1 MNIMQLLGCGFL
13 TLVVYIVL
21 QEYKSNTAIFVV
33 TAFGILVLVQS
44 TEYLQQIIDTL
55 LAVCV
60 QAGVRIAYFTVI
72 LKMIG
77 IAWLAEFLC
86 QICRDAGS
94 GALAVKLEFAAK
106 ISILIISSSFWDV
119 TFSRCTIQF
128 FLLFTLRT

>member
-1 MNIMQLLGCGFL
+1 VNIIQLLGCGFL
-13 TLVVYIVL
+13 TLVVYLVL

-106 ISILIISSSFWDV
+106 ISILMMFFPILTELLHSIIA
-119 TFSRCTIQF
+119 I
-128 FLLFTLRT
+128 L

>member
-1 MNIMQLLGCGFL
+1 MNILQLLGCGFL
-13 TLVVYIVL
+13 TLVVYLVL

-55 LAVCV
+55 LAICV

-106 ISILIISSSFWDV
+106 ISILIM
-119 TFSRCTIQF
+119 F
-128 FLLFTLRT
+128 FPILTELLHSVIAIL

>member
-13 TLVVYIVL
+13 TLVVYLVL

-72 LKMIG
+72 IKMIG

-106 ISILIISSSFWDV
+106 ISILMMFFPILTELLHSIIA
-119 TFSRCTIQF
+119 I
-128 FLLFTLRT
+128 L

>member
-106 ISILIISSSFWDV
+106 ISILMMFFPILTELLHSIIA
-119 TFSRCTIQF
+119 I
-128 FLLFTLRT
+128 L

>member
-1 MNIMQLLGCGFL
+1 MNILQLLGCGFL
-13 TLVVYIVL
+13 TLVVYLVL

-106 ISILIISSSFWDV
+106 ISILIM
-119 TFSRCTIQF
+119 F
-128 FLLFTLRT
+128 FPILTELLHSVIAIL

>member
-1 MNIMQLLGCGFL
+1 MNIIQLLGCGFL

-106 ISILIISSSFWDV
+106 ISILMMFFPILTELLHSIIA
-119 TFSRCTIQF
+119 I
-128 FLLFTLRT
+128 L

>member
-1 MNIMQLLGCGFL
+1 MNILQLLGCGFL
-13 TLVVYIVL
+13 TLVVYLVL
-21 QEYKSNTAIFVV
+21 QEYKSNTAVFVV

-44 TEYLQQIIDTL
+44 TEHLQQMIDTL

-60 QAGVRIAYFTVI
+60 QSGVRTAYFTVI

-106 ISILIISSSFWDV
+106 ISILMMFFPILTELLHSIIA
-119 TFSRCTIQF
+119 I
-128 FLLFTLRT
+128 L

>member
-1 MNIMQLLGCGFL
+1 MNILQLLGCGFL
-13 TLVVYIVL
+13 TLVVYLVL
-21 QEYKSNTAIFVV
+21 QEYKSNTAVFVV

-72 LKMIG
+72 LKIIG

-106 ISILIISSSFWDV
+106 ISILMMFFPILTELLHSIIA
-119 TFSRCTIQF
+119 I
-128 FLLFTLRT
+128 L

>member
-1 MNIMQLLGCGFL
+1 MQLLGCGFL

-106 ISILIISSSFWDV
+106 ISILMMFFPILTELLHSIIA
-119 TFSRCTIQF
+119 I
-128 FLLFTLRT
+128 L

>member
-1 MNIMQLLGCGFL
+1 MNIIQLLGCGFL
-13 TLVVYIVL
+13 TLVVYLVL

-44 TEYLQQIIDTL
+44 TEYLQQMIDTL
-55 LAVCV
+55 LEVCV

-106 ISILIISSSFWDV
+106 ISMLMMFFPILTELLHSIIA
-119 TFSRCTIQF
+119 I
-128 FLLFTLRT
+128 L

>member
-1 MNIMQLLGCGFL
+1 MNIIQLLGCGFL
-13 TLVVYIVL
+13 TLVVYLVL

-55 LAVCV
+55 LAICV

-106 ISILIISSSFWDV
+106 ISILMMFFPILTEFLHSIIA
-119 TFSRCTIQF
+119 I
-128 FLLFTLRT
+128 L

>member
-1 MNIMQLLGCGFL
+1 VNILQLLGCGFL
-13 TLVVYIVL
+13 TLVVYLVL

-72 LKMIG
+72 IKMIG

-106 ISILIISSSFWDV
+106 ISILMMFFPILTELLHSIIA
-119 TFSRCTIQF
+119 I
-128 FLLFTLRT
+128 L

>member
-1 MNIMQLLGCGFL
+1 VNIIQLLGCGFL
-13 TLVVYIVL
+13 TLVVYLVL

-55 LAVCV
+55 LAICV

-106 ISILIISSSFWDV
+106 ISMLMMFFPILTELLHSIIA
-119 TFSRCTIQF
+119 I
-128 FLLFTLRT
+128 L

>member
-1 MNIMQLLGCGFL
+1 VNILQLLGCGFL
-13 TLVVYIVL
+13 TLVVYLVL

-44 TEYLQQIIDTL
+44 TEYLHQMIDTL
-55 LAVCV
+55 LEVCV
-60 QAGVRIAYFTVI
+60 QAGVRTAYFTVI

-106 ISILIISSSFWDV
+106 ISILMMFFPILTELLHSIIA
-119 TFSRCTIQF
+119 I
-128 FLLFTLRT
+128 L

>member
-13 TLVVYIVL
+13 TLVVYLVL

-44 TEYLQQIIDTL
+44 TEYLHQMIDTL
-55 LAVCV
+55 LEVCV
-60 QAGVRIAYFTVI
+60 QAGVRTAYFTVI

-106 ISILIISSSFWDV
+106 ITILMMFFPILTELLHSII
-119 TFSRCTIQF
+119 TI
-128 FLLFTLRT
+128 L

>member
-13 TLVVYIVL
+13 TLVVYLVL

-106 ISILIISSSFWDV
+106 ISMLMMFFPILTELLHSIIA
-119 TFSRCTIQF
+119 I
-128 FLLFTLRT
+128 L

>member
-1 MNIMQLLGCGFL
+1 MNIIQLLGCGFL
-13 TLVVYIVL
+13 TLVVYLVL

-106 ISILIISSSFWDV
+106 ISILIM
-119 TFSRCTIQF
+119 F
-128 FLLFTLRT
+128 FPILTELLHSIIAIL

>member
-13 TLVVYIVL
+13 TLVVYLVL

-55 LAVCV
+55 LAICV

-106 ISILIISSSFWDV
+106 ISILIM
-119 TFSRCTIQF
+119 F
-128 FLLFTLRT
+128 FPILTELLHSVIAIL

>member
-106 ISILIISSSFWDV
+106 ISILIM
-119 TFSRCTIQF
+119 F
-128 FLLFTLRT
+128 FPILTELLHSIIAIL

>member
-13 TLVVYIVL
+13 TLVVYLVL

-106 ISILIISSSFWDV
+106 ITILMMFFPILTELLHSII
-119 TFSRCTIQF
+119 TI
-128 FLLFTLRT
+128 L

>member
-1 MNIMQLLGCGFL
+1 MNIIQLLGCGFL
-13 TLVVYIVL
+13 TLVVYLVL

-44 TEYLQQIIDTL
+44 TDYLQQIIDTL

-106 ISILIISSSFWDV
+106 ISILMMFFPILTELLHSIIA
-119 TFSRCTIQF
+119 I
-128 FLLFTLRT
+128 L

>member
-1 MNIMQLLGCGFL
+1 MQLLGCGFL
-13 TLVVYIVL
+13 TLVVYLVL

-106 ISILIISSSFWDV
+106 ISILMMFFPILTELLHSIIA
-119 TFSRCTIQF
+119 I
-128 FLLFTLRT
+128 L

>member
-1 MNIMQLLGCGFL
+1 MNILQLLGCGFL
-13 TLVVYIVL
+13 TLVVYLVL
-21 QEYKSNTAIFVV
+21 QEYKSNTAVFVV

-72 LKMIG
+72 IKMIG

-106 ISILIISSSFWDV
+106 ITILMMFFPILTELLHSII
-119 TFSRCTIQF
+119 TI
-128 FLLFTLRT
+128 L

>member
-1 MNIMQLLGCGFL
+1 MNIIQLLGCGFL
-13 TLVVYIVL
+13 TLVVYLVL

-55 LAVCV
+55 LAICV

-106 ISILIISSSFWDV
+106 ISILIM
-119 TFSRCTIQF
+119 F
-128 FLLFTLRT
+128 FPILTELLHSVIAIL

>member
-1 MNIMQLLGCGFL
+1 MNILQLLGCGFL
-13 TLVVYIVL
+13 TLVVYLVL

-44 TEYLQQIIDTL
+44 TEYLHQMIDTL
-55 LAVCV
+55 LEVCV
-60 QAGVRIAYFTVI
+60 QAGVRTAYFTVI

-106 ISILIISSSFWDV
+106 ISILMMFFPILTELLHSIIA
-119 TFSRCTIQF
+119 I
-128 FLLFTLRT
+128 L

>member
-1 MNIMQLLGCGFL
+1 VNILQLLGCGFL
-13 TLVVYIVL
+13 TLVVYLVL
-21 QEYKSNTAIFVV
+21 QDYKSNTAIFVV

-106 ISILIISSSFWDV
+106 ISILMMFFPILTELLHSIIA
-119 TFSRCTIQF
+119 I
-128 FLLFTLRT
+128 L

>member
-1 MNIMQLLGCGFL
+1 MNIIQLLGCGFL
-13 TLVVYIVL
+13 TLVVYLVL

-106 ISILIISSSFWDV
+106 ISMLMMFFPILTELLHSIIA
-119 TFSRCTIQF
+119 I
-128 FLLFTLRT
+128 L